1 MKYTEK
7 ELIRLKTLKE
17 TAKKE
22 YRVFISS
29 EEANLGSHKHVRS
42 VLKDKKKL
50 SRKTY
55 YSYKK
60 KYKKYIEIKET
71 IKKLKKEL
79 KNSDKLVGSE
89 ENMKQTCMDNIIVET
104 MHHSYDDFL
113 LKAITAY
120 TREQPVRFNTVAPY
134 VLAYEHS
141 SRVVSIHK
149 ACISVVNRKLDLL
162 NIELQTI

>member
-17 TAKKE
+17 TAKTE

-29 EEANLGSHKHVRS
+29 EEANLGSHKHMRR

-60 KYKKYIEIKET
+60 T
-71 IKKLKKEL
+71 I
-79 KNSDKLVGSE
+79 
-89 ENMKQTCMDNIIVET
+89 I
-104 MHHSYDDFL
+104 
-113 LKAITAY
+113 
-120 TREQPVRFNTVAPY
+120 
-134 VLAYEHS
+134 
-141 SRVVSIHK
+141 
-149 ACISVVNRKLDLL
+149 
-162 NIELQTI
+162 